1 MPCYEIIWPL
11 DISSGNVNYDS
22 YFSYYSEQCNLA
34 LYDGERH
41 ISAKSHQDIIEI
53 AEQIRSHVDRKDI
66 TLWLSSRLPFPRLEN
81 EEERI
86 NGSIDLVVRLLCMI
100 NVGELQYG
108 FSGQER
114 LMWSE
119 NSLEHWIKNYFH
131 APRLLD
137 NEHVKLE
144 KIFSALNL
152 GRIAGIE
159 IQFTNNLADH
169 LRLMGEDDKKVSI
182 FHNASFLMVQR
193 NNSMF
198 PDGLIDETIRTL
210 ALLFPQSDPKTRKW
224 FRKLSRT
231 FNIDCQV
238 VKCDRLRAIDRQINN
253 FAFWRDR
260 LVVLKQVFD
269 EAEPSTLS
277 QWWCDRRNEVQWYT
291 FWVAILVLV
300 LTLVFGLVQ
309 CIEGAVQIYT
319 ALRQ

>member
-1 MPCYEIIWPL
+1 MQYTFPIFFVFAMTVSNFPMFSMASPLAAPKAARISLRSFPICHVTKCDIINSLWGLSIWPL
-11 DISSGNVNYDS
+11 DISSGKVNYDS

-66 TLWLSSRLPFPRLEN
+66 MLWLSSRLPFPRLEN

-182 FHNASFLMVQR
+182 FHNASFLMIQR
-193 NNSMF
+193 N
-198 PDGLIDETIRTL
+198 
-210 ALLFPQSDPKTRKW
+210 K
-224 FRKLSRT
+224 
-231 FNIDCQV
+231 
-238 VKCDRLRAIDRQINN
+238 
-253 FAFWRDR
+253 
-260 LVVLKQVFD
+260 
-269 EAEPSTLS
+269 
-277 QWWCDRRNEVQWYT
+277 
-291 FWVAILVLV
+291 
-300 LTLVFGLVQ
+300 
-309 CIEGAVQIYT
+309 
-319 ALRQ
+319 